1 MKIRLEESNDALITN
16 YRTTPFY
23 GAKYMQ
29 VIIEIEEGDNFLSH
43 KKGDI
48 IKVPGEVTTLDG
60 KLTKSSE
67 KSLNDWIKKNL
78 K

>member
-1 MKIRLEESNDALITN
+1 MKIRLEESNNELITKH
-16 YRTTPFY
+16 RTTPFY

-29 VIIEIEEGDNFLSH
+29 VIIEIDESDNFLYH

-60 KLTKSSE
+60 KLTESSE